1 MECPCCMD
9 PITKETGKTTLSCG
23 HSFHFKCTVQWFHAQ
38 IDKEISESC
47 PCCRNKCGDLDGM
60 PFTADEEEEDEDVIE
75 FDHQRLNELLE
86 VEVSD
91 FVWDE
96 YRSEN
101 TCFLTI
107 TDINDVAILSNGK
120 SITQEQFDSMKDE
133 VYVNRV
139 YSEYPPLQITRD
151 ELV

>member
-1 MECPCCMD
+1 
-9 PITKETGKTTLSCG
+9 
-23 HSFHFKCTVQWFHAQ
+23 
-38 IDKEISESC
+38 
-47 PCCRNKCGDLDGM
+47 M